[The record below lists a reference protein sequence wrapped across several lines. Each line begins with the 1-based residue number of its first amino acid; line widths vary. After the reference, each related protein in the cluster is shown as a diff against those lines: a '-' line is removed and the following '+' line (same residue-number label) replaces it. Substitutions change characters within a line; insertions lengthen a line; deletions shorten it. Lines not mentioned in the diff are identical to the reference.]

1 MVERSEEMDER
12 DFREVCERL
21 AKLEKAVNNGLSE
34 DIAEIKQ
41 NLKTIKSTLDE
52 LKQGI
57 ATLKTGQSIQ
67 WFIIATILT
76 ALIGLFVKR

>member
-1 MVERSEEMDER
+1 MNGENNRIIEMYERIAR
-12 DFREVCERL
+12 
-21 AKLEKAVNNGLSE
+21 LEKAVNDGLSE

-41 NLKTIKSTLDE
+41 DLKSIKSMIDE
-52 LKQGI
+52 LKQGV
-57 ATLKTGQSIQ
+57 AMLKTGQSIH